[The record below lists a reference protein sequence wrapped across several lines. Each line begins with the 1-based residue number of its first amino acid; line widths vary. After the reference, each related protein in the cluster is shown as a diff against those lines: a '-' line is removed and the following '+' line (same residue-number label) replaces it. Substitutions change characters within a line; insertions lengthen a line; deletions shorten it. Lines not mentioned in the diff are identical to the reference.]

1 MTGLEFLFFP
11 ARERRPGRIFL
22 RKRFLETTALSPAA
36 LYDRWMVAM
45 KERQHF
51 LDVLRVAAACAV
63 VLMHT
68 VTAVTDNMDMSPY
81 PAAQKLFP
89 VVRDLVSWCVPVF
102 ILISGYLF
110 LRPDRNLTFGRMVT
124 KYCRRIVLA
133 LFLFGVPYSW
143 VELAVTEGGFRTGML
158 WQGIVNVLR
167 RQSWAHM
174 WYLYLILF
182 LYLLTPAI
190 RWMLERVPKTAL
202 YALAAALLFGS
213 SILPFICQLRGIPQ
227 TSAQTAAGE
236 LIYLFYYLCG
246 YFFACSEKRR
256 RGLRS
261 FLICFSA
268 LLGVC
273 AAILRFQGFPVQMAY
288 NYPFTVLLSLC
299 LFGAGLAWEGEKAG
313 CPPKHAAFWAGA
325 GKLCFGV
332 YLIHPVFINLAYK
345 YFKVSPLTLW
355 GGASLPLFYG
365 AVLAVSFGGAWLLR
379 RIPTLRRYV
388 L

>member
-1 MTGLEFLFFP
+1 MTDPEFLFFP

-22 RKRFLETTALSPAA
+22 RKRFLETTALPPAA

-68 VTAVTDNMDMSPY
+68 VTAVMDNMDMSPY

-89 VVRDLVSWCVPVF
+89 AVRDLVSWCVPVF

-143 VELAVTEGGFRTGML
+143 IELAVTEGGFRTGML

-182 LYLLTPAI
+182 LYLLTPAV
-190 RWMLERVPKTAL
+190 RWMLERVPKAAL

-213 SILPFICQLRGIPQ
+213 SILPFICQLPEYIRLGSVLSQ
-227 TSAQTAAGE
+227 NLRKGA
-236 LIYLFYYLCG
+236 
-246 YFFACSEKRR
+246 K
-256 RGLRS
+256 GLTD
-261 FLICFSA
+261 
-268 LLGVC
+268 LLETE
-273 AAILRFQGFPVQMAY
+273 A
-288 NYPFTVLLSLC
+288 
-299 LFGAGLAWEGEKAG
+299 E
-313 CPPKHAAFWAGA
+313 
-325 GKLCFGV
+325 
-332 YLIHPVFINLAYK
+332 
-345 YFKVSPLTLW
+345 
-355 GGASLPLFYG
+355 ASLNERKNHARKIGERAGTKLLLPM
-365 AVLAVSFGGAWLLR
+365 VLMLGIVLVVLMVPAFLSF
-379 RIPTLRRYV
+379 
-388 L
+388 